1 MLQHDC
7 CRMRKKRE
15 AVGVYPDDLSQ
26 FQCARIVRP
35 SIRPVA
41 GEVDAICAALQGS
54 RYRVWAS
61 VTFMMNA
68 SISARAASR
77 SMPRD

>member
-1 MLQHDC
+1 
-7 CRMRKKRE
+7 
-15 AVGVYPDDLSQ
+15 
-26 FQCARIVRP
+26 VRP